1 MTDRD
6 PLQAFFEAGE
16 VPSADPGFRLSVMER
31 VAARRF
37 RTELA
42 ARLAVCALLAVLAF
56 VLAPVAAD
64 VLAPFAALLDAR
76 LALGAL
82 VLAVAAAL
90 AGQTLLS
97 RRLRLS
103 MPRLF

>member
-6 PLQAFFEAGE
+6 PLQAFFQAGA

-31 VAARRF
+31 VAVRRF
-37 RTELA
+37 RVELA

-56 VLAPVAAD
+56 ALAPVMAE
-64 VLAPFAALLDAR
+64 VLAPFAYLLDAR
-76 LALGAL
+76 LALGMLA
-82 VLAVAAAL
+82 LAVAAAL
-90 AGQTLLS
+90 AGQALLS

-103 MPRLF
+103 LPRLF

>member
-6 PLQAFFEAGE
+6 PLQAFFAAGE

-56 VLAPVAAD
+56 AAAPVAAEL
-64 VLAPFAALLDAR
+64 VAPFAHLLDAR

-90 AGQTLLS
+90 AGQALLS
-97 RRLRLS
+97 GRLRLS
-103 MPRLF
+103 PLRLF